1 MSERRNNKKQKKKKK
16 KKFRKLFIS
25 TVAFVTAA
33 VIVVFCIYYVY
44 FETPYFEIVQVDV
57 SGNLTYDK
65 EYIIEKSDIE
75 LGERIFSVDREKVKE
90 RLEKEVYVESARA
103 VYELPD
109 RIYLDVKEREE
120 KYQIFYNN
128 EYIITDK
135 DGIALKTSAEKIQL
149 LTIESLTD
157 VLYNIGNV
165 VEFSGIADI
174 KKIFDTIEYLNS
186 EFGSE
191 TINGITAYIEDSVL
205 IGTEYGTLIRIKLDE
220 DIKYQ
225 VIFAMKIIN
234 ERLNNNLTVT
244 TGLIDFTKGDSP
256 VYIEDFKM
264 EEYK

>member
-1 MSERRNNKKQKKKKK
+1 M
-16 KKFRKLFIS
+16 
-25 TVAFVTAA
+25 
-33 VIVVFCIYYVY
+33 
-44 FETPYFEIVQVDV
+44 
-57 SGNLTYDK
+57 
-65 EYIIEKSDIE
+65 
-75 LGERIFSVDREKVKE
+75 
-90 RLEKEVYVESARA
+90 
-103 VYELPD
+103 
-109 RIYLDVKEREE
+109 KEREE

-149 LTIESLTD
+149 LTIESLID

-165 VEFSGIADI
+165 VEFSGIDDI

-186 EFGSE
+186 EFGRE
-191 TINGITAYIEDSVL
+191 TINGITAYIENSVL